1 MVTARIAYP
10 ALYAGKTCMRCLATK
25 MQKTATGI
33 AMTEKVN
40 RVALASGPKIILPPH
55 KII

>member
-10 ALYAGKTCMRCLATK
+10 ALYAGKMCMRCLATK

-33 AMTEKVN
+33 AMREKVN
-40 RVALASGPKIILPPH
+40 RVALASGPKINLPPH
-55 KII
+55 NII